1 MGSTNGGHNGPV
13 FKNQLFSLQLAEAE
27 TENILTRRAAVLAQ
41 APTEHDDVKT
51 INKYLTVRLG
61 SELYAVEVRY
71 VKEIRPLKELTL
83 IPCTPTFIAGA
94 VNVRGSILPVLDIKK
109 FFNIATAGI
118 VDLNKIIVVE
128 VDDIQVG
135 LLADGV
141 DEVMDVDTADI
152 DLELANLSGV
162 HEEFIRGVVG
172 ADIVVL
178 DIRALVS
185 DRRMVIH
192 EDV

>member
-1 MGSTNGGHNGPV
+1 MGSTNGGQNGSILE
-13 FKNQLFSLQLAEAE
+13 NRLFGLQLAEGE
-27 TENILTRRAAVLAQ
+27 TEDILSRRAGVLAQ
-41 APTEHDDVKT
+41 APTESDDVKT
-51 INKYLTVRLG
+51 VNKYLTVRLG
-61 SELYAVEVRY
+61 SELYAIEVRY

-94 VNVRGSILPVLDIKK
+94 VNVRGSILPVLDVKK

-118 VDLNKIIVVE
+118 IDLNKVIVIE
-128 VDDIQVG
+128 VDDIQIG

-141 DEVMDVDTADI
+141 DEVMDVDAADI

-178 DIRALVS
+178 DIKALVS

-192 EDV
+192 DDV